1 MSAKNQSGSEQDRL
15 VRENARLRGDLLTIA
30 SRVSHDLRTP
40 LGSILN
46 SGELMREILMEKD
59 PASAVLIDPLFSSV
73 EELQRLI
80 KGLSLVVRASVQPLP
95 KSLVKMDEIVGG
107 VLQEIESRIL
117 KKGAGVKSPPAWPE
131 VEGVPSWLAF
141 IWWQLIVNALQHG
154 GPKIELGWQSDK
166 HEHRFWIRDNG
177 QGVPGPWRAK
187 LFQPFDSLHQ
197 PDSTR
202 GLGLSVVQRLV
213 ELQDGECGYEQNAGG
228 TCFFFILPT
237 SSPA

>member
-1 MSAKNQSGSEQDRL
+1 MPPKSQPSSEQDRL

-40 LGSILN
+40 LGSIVN
-46 SGELMREILMEKD
+46 SGELVREILLEKD
-59 PASAVLIDPLFSSV
+59 AASAVFIEPLFNSV

-80 KGLSLVVRASVQPLP
+80 KGVSMVAKASVQPVP
-95 KSLVKMDEIVGG
+95 KSFVKMDEIVGG

-117 KKGAGVKSPPAWPE
+117 KKKAEVKSPQAWPE

-154 GPKIELGWQSDK
+154 GPKIELGWQGDK
-166 HEHRFWIRDNG
+166 HEYRFWITDNG

-187 LFQPFDSLHQ
+187 LFQPFDTLHE

-213 ELQDGECGYEQNAGG
+213 ELQGGECGYELNADR
-228 TCFFFILPT
+228 TCFFFSLPMPGP
-237 SSPA
+237 S